1 MSITGA
7 PLSACTMS
15 PTRMP
20 ALPAGPSRMTPAI
33 ITPRASRGSWKAR
46 ASSGVMSCG
55 SMPNQPRRTAP
66 VRTMSSI
73 TRRALSTGMAKPMP
87 SEPPVSE

>member
-7 PLSACTMS
+7 PLSACT
-15 PTRMP
+15 
-20 ALPAGPSRMTPAI
+20 
-33 ITPRASRGSWKAR
+33 
-46 ASSGVMSCG
+46 
-55 SMPNQPRRTAP
+55 RRTAP